1 MVGGQPLR
9 MELTLRI
16 EEDGSGRV
24 EERAVDVAPGTE
36 IAELLRG
43 QDINPQTVLVERDG
57 QIVTKKDTVTED
69 DTALTVLDVI
79 SGG

>member
-1 MVGGQPLR
+1 

-16 EEDGSGRV
+16 EEEGSGRTEEQQV
-24 EERAVDVAPGTE
+24 EVEPGTE
-36 IAELLRG
+36 IGVLLKA

-57 QIVTKKDTVTED
+57 QVITHKDTVDED
-69 DTALTVLDVI
+69 DTELTVLDVI

>member
-1 MVGGQPLR
+1 MQ
-9 MELTLRI
+9 LTLRI

>member
-1 MVGGQPLR
+1 

-16 EEDGSGRV
+16 EEEGSGRTREQTV
-24 EERAVDVAPGTE
+24 ETAPGTE
-36 IAELLRG
+36 IAELLRA

-57 QIVTKKDTVTED
+57 QVITKKDTVAED
-69 DTALTVLDVI
+69 DMELTVLNVI